1 MIELSVWARGTMRSS
16 AISFVRDS
24 FFAFLALLAFALLA
38 QPARAADCGAG
49 MLVTVVAH
57 LDDDLLFVDPAIT
70 ERLDAGWCITTVHL
84 IGGANGAD
92 FAYVLTRERASRLAY
107 ARMAGV
113 PNEWIESNVTLAG
126 KLVHQ
131 MVLKAKPQVRLI
143 EFRLPGGGVRGGR
156 EPLGLLWEQH
166 ATLSTYP
173 MNADGTVR
181 IKYDRDSLSAAL
193 KVVLAQ
199 ATQIYTL
206 NPDTVP
212 FIEHP
217 DHIFAARITRHVAET
232 LGKSV
237 PIVYHV
243 TYPTGGWPGNL
254 PSSEV
259 QRKRD
264 IVASY
269 FSIDGSEWSH
279 VFGEFQWDGNW
290 ISRRYAFADRTDR
303 QVPDFQAHPMQLF
316 NAAASRCLTS
326 AGPGRAP
333 TLAACTDSPTQQ
345 WHWDPLT
352 VYPGNPRNAAL
363 VSVATSQCIAERDG
377 YLVAETCD
385 QWDMAQRWTPWDF
398 GLVYTPM
405 RHCLGENDG
414 KLTMRGCTALT
425 TRFRWATTQRTQAN
439 DLRLATAMVG
449 DLAGTGQQSA
459 VYVQRRHDGP
469 GFNVYAASLAK
480 ASPPALWYANAV
492 PFDPLATAPSCT
504 GDKLCFD
511 SARFL
516 LGDFDGNG
524 KADLMIIAARQGGT
538 AFWLLRSAGDHFE
551 APRLWLQTSQAFRPE
566 LTQQYVAADLTGTG
580 RASVLIAQKRADR
593 GLDLWVASS
602 QGSGG
607 SGRSVG
613 SAPTLWAQAETLRQ
627 NANLLVRRTSAGS
640 GSRDS
645 LVAVE
650 NADGRLALTLI
661 ANEGTRLT
669 VGERHVLPA
678 SFVPDFV
685 KVATGAVR
693 GEERDTLILLTPHL
707 DETSED
713 AMIDVATVDLSNA
726 AAATAAPVEATTLHG
741 LSWSDVFPAF
751 VRDKQGAALVLYR
764 RTDVTLGDFYFTGGA
779 PALSRYPAENGKS
792 LALGTAQELG
802 TLPGLFSETVRIDR
816 LAQ

>member
-1 MIELSVWARGTMRSS
+1 MRSS
-16 AISFVRDS
+16 AIRFVHSSFV
-24 FFAFLALLAFALLA
+24 AFLALVAFALL
-38 QPARAADCGAG
+38 PGEARAADCAAG
-49 MLVTVVAH
+49 TLVTVVAH

-131 MVLKAKPQVRLI
+131 MALKAKPQVRLL

-181 IKYDRDSLSAAL
+181 VKYDRDSLSAAL

-217 DHIFAARITRHVAET
+217 DHIFAARITRHVAQT

-254 PSSEV
+254 PSAEV

-279 VFGEFQWDGNW
+279 VFGEFQWNGNW
-290 ISRRYAFADRTDR
+290 ISRRYAFEDRTDR
-303 QVPDFQAHPMQLF
+303 RVPDFQAYPMQLF
-316 NAAASRCLTS
+316 NAAASRCLS
-326 AGPGRAP
+326 SESPGRAP
-333 TLAACTDSPTQQ
+333 TLAACTNSPAQQ
-345 WHWDPLT
+345 WRWDPLT
-352 VYPGNPRNAAL
+352 VYPGNSRNAAL

-377 YLVAETCD
+377 YLVSETCD
-385 QWDMAQRWTPWDF
+385 QWDQAQRWTPWDF
-398 GLVYTPM
+398 GIVYTPM

-449 DLAGTGQQSA
+449 DIAGTGEQSA

-480 ASPPALWYANAV
+480 ASPPALWYASAV
-492 PFDPLATAPSCT
+492 PFDPLATAPSCA

-516 LGDFDGNG
+516 LGDFVGNG
-524 KADLMIIAARQGGT
+524 KADLMIVAARQGGT
-538 AFWLLRSAGDHFE
+538 AFWLLNSAGDHFE
-551 APRLWLQTSQAFRPE
+551 APRLWLQTTQAFRPE
-566 LTQQYVAADLTGTG
+566 LAQQYVAADLTGAG

-593 GLDLWVASS
+593 GLDLWVASA
-602 QGSGG
+602 QGSGAAA
-607 SGRSVG
+607 G
-613 SAPTLWAQAETLRQ
+613 SAPALWAQADALNQ
-627 NANLLVRRTSAGS
+627 NADLLVRRDKAGA
-640 GSRDS
+640 RES
-645 LVAVE
+645 LVAVDSA
-650 NADGRLALTLI
+650 NGRLALTPI
-661 ANEGTRLT
+661 ANEGTRLS

-678 SFVPDFV
+678 TFVPGFV
-685 KVATGAVR
+685 KVTMGAMHDEDR
-693 GEERDTLILLTPHL
+693 NTLILLTPHL
-707 DETSED
+707 DETSEE
-713 AMIDVATVDLSNA
+713 AMVDVATLDLSSA
-726 AAATAAPVEATTLHG
+726 AYAPVEAATLHG

-779 PALSRYPAENGKS
+779 PALSRYPAGNG
-792 LALGTAQELG
+792 LALGAAQDLG